1 MKAATA
7 GVGRPIQRLVQ
18 VSLMEM
24 ERSRQTVQRAF
35 KGRIHKTQQL
45 IYGKVRG

>member
-1 MKAATA
+1 MKATTG

-18 VSLMEM
+18 VSMMEM